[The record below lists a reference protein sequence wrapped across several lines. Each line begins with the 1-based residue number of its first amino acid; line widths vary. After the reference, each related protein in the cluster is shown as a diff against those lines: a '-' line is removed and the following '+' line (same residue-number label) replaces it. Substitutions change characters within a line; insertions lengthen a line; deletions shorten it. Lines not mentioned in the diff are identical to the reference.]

1 MIIDFFCGYVTLYDM
16 NNCVSISY
24 ISSSYIELTRTCH
37 QSCGYCSFYRDDA
50 DLMPL
55 AEIKERVTDLAKR
68 NATEVIFISGEQPQ
82 DFPYIQIALHK
93 GGFASYAD
101 YLLAAC
107 QAALEANLL
116 PVLEVGYLDS
126 FTWEKFSAAGCS
138 ARINLVSAALASN
151 GEALEKSRGRNPSA
165 GRASIEATH
174 AAQIPYSV
182 GFVIG
187 IGESEEERLNFIE
200 EIGRFCTADPWL
212 QDIRLVPFQPTPG
225 CTMRDRP
232 PLPFAAVEK
241 AVTALRKAFP
251 VHHISV
257 PPWLFYRFPE
267 LAASG
272 LNDLGSIPVFTGDPA
287 HANFEIPCYET
298 LKARLESHNIHLYER
313 GTLSTTAA
321 LNRPEVIN
329 TLTHTRNL
337 IERRN
342 LSGLNLIDNDHCFVC
357 GPRNSNGLHLPV
369 KKSVEGHTCTF
380 TWTPGPSYQGYAGIV
395 HGGLLSTLLDESM
408 AYAVMGADMKILAVT
423 ADMRVRFL
431 RPAPVG
437 VPLKF
442 VATLVGQRKN
452 LHFARASVILPEG
465 SVLAEAEGRFAEII
479 LNGASK

>member
-1 MIIDFFCGYVTLYDM
+1 MV
-16 NNCVSISY
+16 
-24 ISSSYIELTRTCH
+24 
-37 QSCGYCSFYRDDA
+37 
-50 DLMPL
+50 
-55 AEIKERVTDLAKR
+55 
-68 NATEVIFISGEQPQ
+68 
-82 DFPYIQIALHK
+82 
-93 GGFASYAD
+93 
-101 YLLAAC
+101 
-107 QAALEANLL
+107 
-116 PVLEVGYLDS
+116 
-126 FTWEKFSAAGCS
+126 
-138 ARINLVSAALASN
+138 
-151 GEALEKSRGRNPSA
+151 
-165 GRASIEATH
+165 
-174 AAQIPYSV
+174 PYSV

-187 IGESEEERLNFIE
+187 IGESEDERLNFIE

-212 QDIRLVPFQPTPG
+212 QDVRIIPFQPTPG
-225 CTMRDRP
+225 CAMRNRP

-241 AVTALRKAFP
+241 AVAALRKAFP
-251 VHHISV
+251 VHHISI

-267 LAASG
+267 LVASG
-272 LNDLGSIPVFTGDPA
+272 LNDLNGVPVFTGDPT
-287 HANFEIPCYET
+287 HPNFEITCYET
-298 LKARLESHNIHLYER
+298 LKARLESQNIHLYER
-313 GTLSTTAA
+313 GTLSTTVA
-321 LNRPEVIN
+321 LNRPEVL
-329 TLTHTRNL
+329 TALTHTRGL

-357 GPRNSNGLHLPV
+357 GPRNNSGLHIPV

-380 TWTPGPSYQGYAGIV
+380 TWIPGPSYQGYAGIV

>member
-1 MIIDFFCGYVTLYDM
+1 M
-16 NNCVSISY
+16 NNSASISY
-24 ISSSYIELTRTCH
+24 VSSSYLELTRTCH
-37 QSCGYCSFYRDDA
+37 QSCGYCSFFRDDA
-50 DLMPL
+50 PIMPL
-55 AEIKERVTDLAKR
+55 PEVKERITALAKH
-68 NATEVIFISGEQPQ
+68 NATEVIFLSGELPQ
-82 DFPYIQIALHK
+82 EFPHIQIALHE

-107 QAALEANLL
+107 QIALEANLL

-126 FTWEKFSAAGCS
+126 FTWEKFSDAGCS
-138 ARINLVSAALASN
+138 ARINLVCASLAN
-151 GEALEKSRGRNPSA
+151 PGQALEKSRGRNPSA
-165 GRASIEATH
+165 GRACIESAH
-174 AAQIPYSV
+174 AAQVPYST
-182 GFVIG
+182 GFIIG
-187 IGESEEERLNFIE
+187 IGESEEERLHFID

-212 QDIRLVPFQPTPG
+212 QDIRLIPFQPVPG
-225 CTMRDRP
+225 CAMHSRP

-257 PPWLFYRFPE
+257 PPWLFSRFPE
-267 LAASG
+267 LVEAG
-272 LNDLGSIPVFTGDPA
+272 LNDLNSLPIFTGDPT
-287 HANFEIPCYET
+287 HPNFEIPCFET
-298 LKARLESHNIHLYER
+298 IKVRLESKNIHLYER

-321 LNRPEVIN
+321 LNRPEVLSP
-329 TLTHTRNL
+329 LTHTRSL

-342 LSGLNLIDNDHCFVC
+342 LAGLNLIDNDHCFVC
-357 GPRNSNGLHLPV
+357 GPRNNNGLHIPM

-380 TWTPGPSYQGYAGIV
+380 TWAPGPSYQGYAGIV
-395 HGGLLSTLLDESM
+395 HGGVLSTLLDESM

-465 SVLAEAEGRFAEII
+465 TVVAEAEGRFAEIT